1 MLSPQIN
8 CEKTQTKPHDTLQ
21 WWQPYPTNA
30 CTHTLL
36 YLTEPYLAIPY
47 LAIPYLVLPCLTL
60 PYSTW
65 ALPELLNKRVR
76 RRGLQQIFGT

>member
-21 WWQPYPTNA
+21 WWQPYPTIA

-36 YLTEPYLAIPY
+36 YLTEPY